1 MEIVHEEWRPV
12 KGREGQNEVSNLGR
26 VRSRRKILKPLPH
39 TSGYRCVSLDGRRAR
54 TIHSIVAEAFIGPR
68 PDGMEVNHIDGDK
81 TNNAVSNLEYVTRK
95 RNMAHA
101 RETGLWDNRGELN
114 GRATA
119 TNAQVEEAHR
129 LVAGGMTHK
138 QAAEVVGI
146 PTHVVSAAATGRH
159 WGLEPIPKRRSIRW
173 TNEQIEQCVQLRLSG
188 CTIAEI
194 SRRTGVPDETVR
206 RHCVKQCTSAGA
218 A

>member
-39 TSGYRCVSLDGRRAR
+39 TSGYRCVSLDGRRSR
-54 TIHSIVAEAFIGPR
+54 TIHSVVAEAFIGPR
-68 PDGMEVNHIDGDK
+68 PTGMDVNHIDGDK
-81 TNNAVSNLEYVTRK
+81 TNNAASNLEYVTRK
-95 RNMAHA
+95 GNMAHA

-119 TNAQVEEAHR
+119 TNAQVAEAHR

-138 QAAEVVGI
+138 QAADAVGI
-146 PTHVVSAAATGRH
+146 PVHVVSAAVTGRH
-159 WGLEPIPKRRSIRW
+159 WGLEPIAKRRSTRW
-173 TNEQIEQCVQLRLSG
+173 TNEQIEQCVTLRLAG

-194 SRRTGVPDETVR
+194 ARRTGVPDETVR
-206 RHCVKQCTSAGA
+206 RHCNKHCA